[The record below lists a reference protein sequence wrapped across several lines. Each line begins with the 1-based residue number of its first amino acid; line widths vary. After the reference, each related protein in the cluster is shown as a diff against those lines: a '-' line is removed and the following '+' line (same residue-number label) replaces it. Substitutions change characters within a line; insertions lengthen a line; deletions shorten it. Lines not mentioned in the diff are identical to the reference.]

1 MVGCRTINFVFFL
14 AAVAESGAIYPV
26 AWKDGPC
33 KDTEYVPDEVDE
45 SSVWIPEVGQAG
57 YGGEE
62 GIGVEA
68 RATGVGVVTDEEKGV
83 GDGGDG
89 EGDEESTRWPTK
101 IIVACWWIHGKNT
114 PFLF

>member
-57 YGGEE
+57 
-62 GIGVEA
+62 
-68 RATGVGVVTDEEKGV
+68 
-83 GDGGDG
+83 
-89 EGDEESTRWPTK
+89 
-101 IIVACWWIHGKNT
+101 
-114 PFLF
+114 